1 MRPLSAICVL
11 LLLAGCERFASPE
24 TRVERADAAMA
35 AGNYGAAVVDLK
47 NALQKKPDF
56 DRAHLL
62 LADAALWIG
71 DARGA
76 EQELGRI
83 KGPVDPVRRA
93 GVEIRLALAQGKADE
108 ALQRLTANPQLLPPG
123 TQELQHGYALMRL
136 GRFPEAQQAFEA
148 AAAADGRLIEAR
160 AAALQARFAQGDR
173 AGAQAGLAA
182 LTQAQPESAEAWLTY
197 GLTLAGNADF
207 KPTIDALDRARK
219 LAARQLPVPRQV
231 SMLIALAEAQLQ
243 SGDIKGAADTS
254 AGLSRIAPDTPV
266 AIYIA
271 SRISMANNDYTG
283 AVAKLRKLKQT
294 APGFLEARMLLGM
307 ALLAEGNAQQ
317 ASIELNDVLVQ
328 NPAHAGARQL
338 LAQVRLQ
345 LDNPDGALRMLGPA
359 LANQPGDT
367 QVNALIEAARS
378 KLGAQQSVTLL
389 EEMLEQDPQNRGLA
403 SQLASAY
410 LQAGEADKAVAL
422 LRKGGEN
429 ADDVRRAAALLSG
442 IVASEGTVAARREI
456 ESMLAANPRSPYLA
470 NLAAALYARSGDYD
484 AARRALNDAQ
494 ARGVDPST
502 LLLTLGQ
509 LEWTAGD
516 RKAAGAAIA
525 RLLEMQPD
533 NAAAHMAAGEIAM
546 VEGEVDSARTHFEAV
561 RVARPNSIDARLR
574 LAQLALR
581 SGALKKADELLA
593 EAIALAPK
601 RPEVRNAAGLLNL
614 NSGRTDQAIAHFRA
628 ATELEPKSAVSWFNL
643 ARAQHALGQKLAE
656 RISLSRAAEIQPDWL
671 PAQSALAFS
680 EIEAGDPAAALTRA
694 AAYRAAHPRDV
705 AALAF
710 EGDIALAARRFPA
723 ALDAYR
729 AAYNLKAGAPLAEKF
744 YRASVAGGVGDA
756 TELLAR
762 WLKANPGDEAARAML
777 AEAALRSGERERAIN
792 EYRAMLRARP
802 NDVVAL
808 NNLAWL
814 YHQAGDAR
822 AVDLARQAVQLAPQ
836 SAGVLDTLGWILV
849 EDGKVEEG
857 LGYLTRAASGPNADP
872 EIRYHLAAA
881 LARSKRP
888 VEARQMLE
896 ELLNS
901 PAKFPSRAEAA
912 GLLSQLAGTRALGG

>member
-11 LLLAGCERFASPE
+11 LLLAGCDRFASPE

-35 AGNYGAAVVDLK
+35 AGNYGVAVVELK

-56 DRAHLL
+56 DQAHLL
-62 LADAALWIG
+62 LADAALWLG

-76 EQELGRI
+76 EQELGKI
-83 KGPVDPVRRA
+83 KGPVDQKRRA
-93 GVEIRLALAQGKADE
+93 DVEIRLALAQGKAEE
-108 ALQRLTANPQLLPPG
+108 ALQRLTSNPQLLPPG
-123 TQELQHGYALMRL
+123 KQELQQAYALMRL
-136 GRFPEAQQAFEA
+136 GRFREAQQAFEA
-148 AAAADGRLIEAR
+148 AAAADGKLLVAR
-160 AAALQARFAQGDR
+160 AGALEARFAQGDR
-173 AGAQAGLAA
+173 TGAQAGLVA
-182 LTQAQPESAEAWLTY
+182 LTQEAPESAEAWITY
-197 GLTLAGNADF
+197 GLTLSGNSDF
-207 KPTIDALDRARK
+207 KTTIDALEHARK
-219 LAARQLPVPRQV
+219 LSAKQLPIPRQV
-231 SMLIALAEAQLQ
+231 SLLVALAEAQLQ

-254 AGLSRIAPDTPV
+254 AGLTRIAPGTPV
-266 AIYIA
+266 AMYVA
-271 SRISMANNDYTG
+271 SRILMANSDYSG
-283 AVAKLRKLKQT
+283 AVSTLRKLKQS

-317 ASIELNDVLVQ
+317 ASTELNDVLVL

-410 LQAGEADKAVAL
+410 LQAGEPDKAVAL

-429 ADDVRRAAALLSG
+429 ADDIKRAAALLSG
-442 IVASEGTVAARREI
+442 IVASEGAGAARREI
-456 ESMLAANPRSPYLA
+456 ESMLAANPKSPYLV
-470 NLAAALYARSGDYD
+470 NLAAALYARSGDYP
-484 AARRALNDAQ
+484 AARRALNDAL

-516 RKAAGAAIA
+516 RPAASAAIA
-525 RLLEMQPD
+525 RLLAMQPN

-546 VEGEVDSARTHFEAV
+546 VGGDVDSARTHFEAV
-561 RVARPNSIDARLR
+561 RVARPKSIDARMR

-581 SGALKKADELLA
+581 SGAVKKADELLA
-593 EAIALAPK
+593 EAVALAPK

-614 NSGRTDQAIAHFRA
+614 NSGRADQAIAHFRA
-628 ATELEPKSAVSWFNL
+628 ATEIDPKSAVSWFNM

-656 RISLSRAAEIQPDWL
+656 RISLNRAIELQPDWL

-680 EIEAGDPAAALTRA
+680 EIESGDIAAGQARA

-710 EGDIALAARRFPA
+710 EGDIALAARQFPA
-723 ALDAYR
+723 ALNAYR

-744 YRASVAGGVGDA
+744 YRASVAGNVGDA

-762 WLKANPGDEAARAML
+762 WLKANPGDESARAML
-777 AEAALRSGERERAIN
+777 ADAALRSGERERAIN
-792 EYRAMLRARP
+792 EYRAVLKARP
-802 NDVVAL
+802 QDVVAL

-814 YHQAGDAR
+814 YHQAGDPR
-822 AVDLARQAVQLAPQ
+822 AVDLARQAAELAPQ

-857 LGYLTRAASGPNADP
+857 LGYLSKAASSPKPDP
-872 EIRYHLAAA
+872 EIVYHLAAA
-881 LARSKRP
+881 MARGNRQA
-888 VEARQMLE
+888 EARKVLE

-901 PAKFPSRAEAA
+901 PAKFPSRTEASV
-912 GLLSQLAGTRALGG
+912 LLTQLAGPAAKGG

>member
-1 MRPLSAICVL
+1 MRPLGAICL
-11 LLLAGCERFASPE
+11 LLLLVGCDRFASPE

-35 AGNYGAAVVDLK
+35 VGNYGVAVVELK

-56 DRAHLL
+56 DQAHLL
-62 LADAALWIG
+62 LAEAALWLG

-83 KGPVDPVRRA
+83 KGPVDEKRRA
-93 GVEIRLALAQGKADE
+93 EVEIRLALAQGKAEE
-108 ALQRLTANPQLLPPG
+108 ALQRLTGNPQLLPPG
-123 TQELQHGYALMRL
+123 KQELRQGHALMRL
-136 GRFPEAQQAFEA
+136 GRFREAQQAFEA
-148 AAAADGRLIEAR
+148 ATSADGKLIDAR
-160 AAALQARFAQGDR
+160 VAALEAQLAQGDR
-173 AGAQAGLAA
+173 AGAQAGLLA
-182 LTQAQPESAEAWLTY
+182 LTQTQPESAEAWLSY
-197 GLTLAGNADF
+197 GLTLAGSGDF
-207 KPTIDALDRARK
+207 KATIDALDHARK
-219 LAARQLPVPRQV
+219 LSARQLPVPRQV
-231 SMLIALAEAQLQ
+231 SLLVALAEAQLQ

-254 AGLSRIAPDTPV
+254 AGLSRIAPETPV
-266 AIYIA
+266 AMYIA
-271 SRISMANNDYTG
+271 SRILMANNDYTG
-283 AVAKLRKLKQT
+283 AVARLRKLKQV

-317 ASIELNDVLVQ
+317 ASIELNDVLAQ

-378 KLGAQQSVTLL
+378 KLGAQQSVVLL

-410 LQAGEADKAVAL
+410 LQAGEPDKAVAL

-429 ADDVRRAAALLSG
+429 ADDIRRAAALLSG
-442 IVASEGTVAARREI
+442 VAASEGAVAARREI
-456 ESMLAANPRSPYLA
+456 ESMLAANPKSPYLA

-484 AARRALNDAQ
+484 AARRALNDAL
-494 ARGVDPST
+494 ARGVEPASV
-502 LLLTLGQ
+502 LLVLGQ

-516 RKAAGAAIA
+516 RKAASAAIA
-525 RLLEMQPD
+525 RLLSMQPG

-546 VEGEVDSARTHFEAV
+546 VEGDVDSARTHFEAV
-561 RVARPNSIDARLR
+561 RVARPNSIDARMR

-581 SGALKKADELLA
+581 DGAMKKADELLA
-593 EAIALAPK
+593 EAVALAPN
-601 RPEVRNAAGLLNL
+601 RADVRNAAGLLNL
-614 NSGRTDQAIAHFRA
+614 NTGRTDQAIAHFRA
-628 ATELEPKSAVSWFNL
+628 ATEVDPKSAVSWFNM

-656 RISLSRAAEIQPDWL
+656 RISLNRAIELQPDWL
-671 PAQSALAFS
+671 PALSALAFN
-680 EIEAGDPAAALTRA
+680 EIESGDTAAALDRA

-705 AALAF
+705 AAFAF
-710 EGDIALAARRFPA
+710 EGDVAVAARRFPA

-729 AAYNLKAGAPLAEKF
+729 AAYNLKAAAPLAAKF
-744 YRASVAGGVGDA
+744 YRASVTGNVGDA

-762 WLKANPGDEAARAML
+762 WLKANPGDDEARAML
-777 AEAALRSGERERAIN
+777 ADAALRSGERERAIN
-792 EYRAMLRARP
+792 EYRAMLKARP
-802 NDVVAL
+802 QDVVAL

-822 AVDLARQAVQLAPQ
+822 AVDLARQAVKLAPQ
-836 SAGVLDTLGWILV
+836 SPGVLDTLGWILV

-857 LGYLTRAASGPNADP
+857 LGYLTRAASGPKADP

-881 LARSKRP
+881 LARGNRKA
-888 VEARQMLE
+888 EARQMLE

-901 PAKFPSRAEAA
+901 PAKFPSRTEAS
-912 GLLSQLAGTRALGG
+912 GLLSQLGGPAVRGG